1 MENILLVLATM
12 TILTAALT
20 FYRFIKGPTVFDRVV
35 AADAMGVMFLIVLVL
50 VGLYYQR
57 EIFIDVALIFGLLMF
72 IDVLVMAKYFA
83 QKNQENQER
92 RG

>member
-1 MENILLVLATM
+1 MENILLILATI
-12 TILTAALT
+12 TIIAAALT
-20 FYRFIKGPTVFDRVV
+20 FYRFVKGPTVFDRIV
-35 AADAMGVMFLIVLVL
+35 AVDAMGIMFLIVLIL

-72 IDVLVMAKYFA
+72 IDVLVMAKYFS
-83 QKNQENQER
+83 QKNRENQES

>member
-1 MENILLVLATM
+1 MENILLILATI
-12 TILTAALT
+12 TIVAAALT
-20 FYRFIKGPTVFDRVV
+20 FYRFIKGPTVFDRIVV
-35 AADAMGVMFLIVLVL
+35 ADAMGVMFLIVLVL

-83 QKNQENQER
+83 QKNQENQES

>member
-1 MENILLVLATM
+1 MENILLVLATI
-12 TILTAALT
+12 TILAAAVT
-20 FYRFIKGPTVFDRVV
+20 FYRFIKGPTVFDRIV
-35 AADAMGVMFLIVLVL
+35 AADAMGVMFLIILVL

-72 IDVLVMAKYFA
+72 IDVLVMAKYFV
-83 QKNQENQER
+83 QKNQENQES